1 MVYQHHSGDAVLRA
15 SLYKAALLLECAAFS
30 VYFVALPIIVLVTS
44 FLSPW
49 VREKTVG
56 AMTTSVHCFVY
67 LSLIYMLWPTR
78 TPRYFERLYS
88 VSSPSEKA
96 SLRDQHLPTEEL

>member
-1 MVYQHHSGDAVLRA
+1 MCVLGWFINTI
-15 SLYKAALLLECAAFS
+15 LETQSYEQVSTKRHFFLM
-30 VYFVALPIIVLVTS
+30 YFVALPIIVLVTS

-49 VREKTVG
+49 VREKTMG
-56 AMTTSVHCFVY
+56 AMTTSVHCFIY